1 MNELFKGLILIALC
15 IIKLVVTGIFLCI
28 GFRIGGALYDA
39 YLLRKEKRK
48 ADSSAQVVPTV

>member
-1 MNELFKGLILIALC
+1 
-15 IIKLVVTGIFLCI
+15 LCI